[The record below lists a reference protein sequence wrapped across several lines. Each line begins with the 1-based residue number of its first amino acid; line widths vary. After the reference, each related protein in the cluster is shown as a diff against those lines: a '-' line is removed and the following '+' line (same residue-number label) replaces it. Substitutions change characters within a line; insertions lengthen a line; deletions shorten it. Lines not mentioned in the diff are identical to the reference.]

1 MNNANASR
9 EYILL
14 SKHIVW
20 ISSCSVFTL
29 HFTFTLLLPI
39 WRPFLHNRI
48 LICES
53 AEGCRMNY
61 FKFFFTSKYQLRKR
75 CFFCTSLFSNPR
87 DWAILHNVSQRPE
100 WDFVIVGKKY
110 KQYILH
116 CYHWS
121 NVKVLLERGHSH
133 AHNCFCSQL
142 YSKSLL

>member
-1 MNNANASR
+1 MLLVHIFCWANTLYECHHVLFSL
-9 EYILL
+9 YILL
-14 SKHIVW
+14 SLCYCQYGALFYITGFWFVNQPRVAEW
-20 ISSCSVFTL
+20 TI
-29 HFTFTLLLPI
+29 PI
-39 WRPFLHNRI
+39 
-48 LICES
+48 
-53 AEGCRMNY
+53 
-61 FKFFFTSKYQLRKR
+61 FFFTSKYQLRKR
-75 CFFCTSLFSNPR
+75 CFFCTSLFSNPS
-87 DWAILHNVSQRPE
+87 DWAMLSQRPE